1 MTAIC
6 ELNYINRVV
15 RSEIEYVLG
24 NYLDEDEVARLL
36 APIYSRVK
44 TLIDEA
50 EMEFPNYNWNDRS
63 LASVLKRSLGRN

>member
-24 NYLDEDEVARLL
+24 NYLDEDEVAKLL

-44 TLIDEA
+44 MLIDEA
-50 EMEFPNYNWNDRS
+50 EMEFPEYNWTDRS
-63 LASVLKRSLGRN
+63 LANVLKRSLGRI

>member
-1 MTAIC
+1 MTMIS

-24 NYLDEDEVARLL
+24 NYLDEDEVTKLL

-44 TLIDEA
+44 ALVDEA
-50 EMEFPNYNWNDRS
+50 EMEFPGYNWNDRS
-63 LASVLKRSLGRN
+63 LANVLKRSFERK